1 MGINDGIIFK
11 IFKIITIISKNP
23 TVVITIF
30 INYITYILRTIFCVN
45 WRKKMTTRHTFRCSE
60 ELWNCFLKHC
70 AENNTNCTERIR
82 KLMRE
87 DINKKITLDDD
98 KKDIIKLVDTTY
110 KRSGRVPLDLISR
123 NTTGQ
128 IEYEEVINYC
138 KNMDYKLISSP
149 ETYTVCKD
157 PTGW

>member
-1 MGINDGIIFK
+1 
-11 IFKIITIISKNP
+11 
-23 TVVITIF
+23 
-30 INYITYILRTIFCVN
+30 
-45 WRKKMTTRHTFRCSE
+45 MTTRHTFRCSE

-138 KNMDYKLISSP
+138 KNRDYKLISSP

>member
-1 MGINDGIIFK
+1 
-11 IFKIITIISKNP
+11 
-23 TVVITIF
+23 
-30 INYITYILRTIFCVN
+30 
-45 WRKKMTTRHTFRCSE
+45 MTSEKHNFRCSPE
-60 ELWNCFLKHC
+60 MWQEFSKFCTTNNISC
-70 AENNTNCTERIR
+70 AERLRQLISQ
-82 KLMRE
+82 
-87 DINKKITLDDD
+87 DINKKVTLDDD

-138 KNMDYKLISSP
+138 KKMDYKLISSP
-149 ETYTVCKD
+149 ETYTICKD